1 MVEKSH
7 TVDEVFGVSRDL
19 PMNYVTR
26 SDVDDK
32 LIENLSRS
40 AHIVIYGS
48 SKQGKTSLRKF
59 CPKDQD

>member
-1 MVEKSH
+1 MVVKSH

-19 PMNYVTR
+19 PMNNVTR

-40 AHIVIYGS
+40 SHIVIYGS
-48 SKQGKTSLRKF
+48 
-59 CPKDQD
+59 